1 VVFLRF
7 PLGGRTVPRI
17 GLILTAI
24 NAFFASST
32 IVFLIAWAQRDD
44 YEALGRNFLSYVLVQ
59 THLATEN
66 VLAAWYS
73 SMLLLAVAV
82 CAAAAY
88 SIRTPSDDVWTPPWL
103 RPGWLVIA
111 AVFALLSFDEIGS
124 FHERIGAALSFGA
137 VRGWVYVLA
146 LPILAVA
153 AYILAFA
160 WMQMRRVPL
169 TFRFIAIGTA
179 FYLLDPILEQVE
191 MSLIHGAGADPDSWA
206 RFAHDTLLVLE
217 EGVLELFGTL
227 SFLMGL
233 LVWLREAAL
242 HTPAHTLT
250 WRVDADRAA
259 RIGGMA
265 ALAAALGVPL
275 SALMVRVLP
284 ATDTGIPMNWF
295 PAAAAFLLVLVA
307 TGVGATKAET
317 IYPSRELAT
326 VSAILALVISAY
338 FGAGIH
344 GYTTWGSFDMLRQ
357 LLQTALAVGFAVVCV
372 LMSRKPTG
380 EHIGALLVAAVLM
393 ACAINVSGPH
403 AALSAAL
410 AAVACGTGIASQ
422 ALIPNPQP
430 SVPAQSAPRISQRSG
445 NAGRPTVA

>member
-1 VVFLRF
+1 L
-7 PLGGRTVPRI
+7 
-17 GLILTAI
+17 
-24 NAFFASST
+24 ST
-32 IVFLIAWAQRDD
+32 IVFVIAWAQRDE
-44 YEALGRNFLSYVLVQ
+44 YEALGRNFLTYVLVQ

-66 VLAAWYS
+66 VIAAWYS
-73 SMLLLAVAV
+73 SMLLLAVSV

-124 FHERIGAALSFGA
+124 WHERIGAALSFGA
-137 VRGWVYVLA
+137 LRGWVYVLA

-169 TFRFIAIGTA
+169 TFHFVAIGTA
-179 FYLLDPILEQVE
+179 FYLLDPVLEQIE
-191 MSLIHGAGADPDSWA
+191 MSLIHGAGADPESWA

-227 SFLMGL
+227 AFLMGFL
-233 LVWLREAAL
+233 MWLREAAL
-242 HTPAHTLT
+242 HSPAHTLT
-250 WRVDADRAA
+250 WSADADAAA
-259 RIGGMA
+259 RAGGIA
-265 ALAAALGVPL
+265 ALVTIVGVPF
-275 SALMVRVLP
+275 SAVMIRVLP
-284 ATDTGIPMNWF
+284 AADTGIPMNWF
-295 PAAAAFLLVLVA
+295 PAAAAFLMVLVA
-307 TGVGATKAET
+307 FGVGAGTAQT
-317 IYPSRELAT
+317 NYPRRELVAAA
-326 VSAILALVISAY
+326 AILGLVISAY

-344 GYTTWGSFDMLRQ
+344 GYTNWGSFDMLRQ

-393 ACAINVSGPH
+393 ACAINVAGPH
-403 AALSAAL
+403 ASLSAAL
-410 AAVACGTGIASQ
+410 AAVACATGIASQ
-422 ALIPNPQP
+422 ALVPNPRASVSARALVGQP
-430 SVPAQSAPRISQRSG
+430 QLPR
-445 NAGRPTVA
+445 